1 LDALAE
7 GRENFEEDELLTGL
21 GHSFY
26 GKGAED
32 EGEEGED
39 EEEDA
44 SKVVALF
51 ALAFGWILVRSTYQS
66 EKEAVVRGGGTGS
79 ESCEAA
85 VTARTICR
93 VGVVIYV
100 ANACLFNGGGTGGC

>member
-1 LDALAE
+1 MDALAE

-44 SKVVALF
+44 AKIVALF

-66 EKEAVVRGGGTGS
+66 DKEAVFRGGGTGG
-79 ESCEAA
+79 ESCEADA
-85 VTARTICR
+85 TRCAEGRI
-93 VGVVIYV
+93 VGVAKL
-100 ANACLFNGGGTGGC
+100 ANLTNFT